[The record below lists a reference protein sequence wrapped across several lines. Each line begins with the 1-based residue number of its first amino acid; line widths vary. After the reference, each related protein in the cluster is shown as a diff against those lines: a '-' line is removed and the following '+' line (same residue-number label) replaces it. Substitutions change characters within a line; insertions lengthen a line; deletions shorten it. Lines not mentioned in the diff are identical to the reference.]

1 MAAKKGAKKGAVVG
15 ASRFYEVTG
24 DSIKSKK
31 SVCPRCGN
39 GVFAVTL
46 SSRNRPELHGSRFLD
61 LILLFYKV
69 LI

>member
-39 GVFAVTL
+39 GVFLA
-46 SSRNRPELHGSRFLD
+46 S
-61 LILLFYKV
+61 ILPCASQ
-69 LI
+69 